1 MVTIDSKTTYMKLN
15 RNITSWW
22 EEYLIMNGQVFE
34 GVQNFRY
41 LGALIN
47 PKKFISDEIKSRIA
61 VGNRCFYSLRQIFRY
76 RAMSQTVKI
85 KINKR

>member
-1 MVTIDSKTTYMKLN
+1 
-15 RNITSWW
+15 
-22 EEYLIMNGQVFE
+22 MNGQVFE

-47 PKKFISDEIKSRIA
+47 QKNVISDEIKSRIA
-61 VGNRCFYSLRQIFRY
+61 AGNRCFYSLRHIFRY
-76 RAMSQTVKI
+76 RAKSQAVKI